1 MKIVLG
7 KAESH
12 EVKIDL
18 DLLLRTRL
26 LVQASSGGGKSW
38 LLRRLAEELFGKVQ
52 VIIIDPEGEFAS
64 LRERFDYVLVGKGGE
79 TPADVRSAALVAHK
93 LLELHV
99 SAVCDI
105 FEMKPADRHRWVRL
119 FLDAM
124 IDAPKTLWHPV
135 VVIIDEA
142 HVYAPEKSA
151 GESEASEAVI
161 SLATRGRKRGFCAVL
176 ATQRL
181 GKLRKDAAAEL
192 GNVLIGPT
200 NIDIDVARAAEAL
213 GIAKPDMLA
222 FKTQMRTLGTGRFW
236 AFGRAITTIKTLVTV
251 GPVLTTHP
259 EIGGSKKAAEPPP
272 APEKIKALLPKLAD
286 LPRAAEE
293 KAKTEAELRAEIRGL
308 KAELSK
314 KPVPAAPPAPKRV
327 EVPVLKP
334 KERATLERAAKG
346 LEVIAEKL
354 RSGAWM
360 VASIENAARD
370 LRAAAFGPPRA
381 ALNSTHGA
389 GLATP
394 LQRQNPASAAAGR
407 DGVEIPTR
415 QAFSAGTTRRAAIV
429 PAGGKPALSEN
440 GRLGKAERSIL
451 AVLAQRPEGCNVGCL
466 ALLAGYTYSGGF
478 RNSLAFLRTGG
489 LIQGGNQEQMRITE
503 AGYAALGEFDPLPEG
518 RDLQRYWLGHRAF
531 GKSERE
537 ALRVL
542 IESYP
547 ESLPGPDLAKRAGY
561 EWSGGFRNALSALRT
576 AGVIRGSNTTGV
588 SASSEL
594 FS

>member
-1 MKIVLG
+1 MKVVLG
-7 KAESH
+7 KADSH
-12 EVKIDL
+12 EVEIDL

-52 VIIIDPEGEFAS
+52 VIIVDPEGEFAS

-213 GIAKPDMLA
+213 GIAKPDILA

-236 AFGRAITTIKTLVTV
+236 AFGRAITDVKTLVTV
-251 GPVLTTHP
+251 GSVLTTHP

-286 LPRAAEE
+286 LPKAAEE
-293 KAKTEAELRAEIRGL
+293 KAKTEAELRAEIRAL
-308 KAELSK
+308 KVEVRERPKVEVAKTVE
-314 KPVPAAPPAPKRV
+314 KRV
-327 EVPVLKP
+327 EVPVLSKAA
-334 KERATLERAAKG
+334 RAAIERAAVRFEDVTGTLQSVVSGHMPG
-346 LEVIAEKL
+346 LL
-354 RSGAWM
+354 M
-360 VASIENAARD
+360 AAAD
-370 LRAAAFGPPRA
+370 LRAALNPIHAGPVMGPVHANAGAILPKSQSAKDTFPARQRRA
-381 ALNSTHGA
+381 GPGA
-389 GLATP
+389 AGG
-394 LQRQNPASAAAGR
+394 NPAS
-407 DGVEIPTR
+407 
-415 QAFSAGTTRRAAIV
+415 S
-429 PAGGKPALSEN
+429 SEN
-440 GRLGKAERSIL
+440 GRLGKAERSVL
-451 AVLAQRPEGCNVGCL
+451 SALAQYPTGRTKRQVAIL
-466 ALLAGYTYSGGF
+466 TGYAVSGGGF
-478 RNSLAFLRTGG
+478 GNALSRLRSLGYVEGSDL
-489 LIQGGNQEQMRITE
+489 LRITE
-503 AGYAALGEFDPLPEG
+503 TGLSSGVEWEALPTGDALLEHWKRQLPKAERAVLDILAAAYPRAVAKEDLAESAGYAADG
-518 RDLQRYWLGHRAF
+518 
-531 GKSERE
+531 
-537 ALRVL
+537 
-542 IESYP
+542 
-547 ESLPGPDLAKRAGY
+547 
-561 EWSGGFRNALSALRT
+561 GGFGNALSRLRT
-576 AGVIRGSNTTGV
+576 LELISGRGELR
-588 SASSEL
+588 ASEEL